1 MIPAYFPEDA
11 PPGEKA
17 VYRALA
23 QSKDTDDWVVLHSL
37 AIADHLKKPE
47 SEADFVII
55 APSVGILGSTDVVV
69 GHFRPGSGGQR
80 PPRVSMAMAMSAS
93 GLWNP

>member
-1 MIPAYFPEDA
+1 MRPRLFGPA
-11 PPGEKA
+11 A
-17 VYRALA
+17 VGFVATLA
-23 QSKDTDDWVVLHSL
+23 SL
-37 AIADHLKKPE
+37 AFAAPVAADPMEPIPGDGFFL
-47 SEADFVII
+47 
-55 APSVGILGSTDVVV
+55 VGPDIGSTDVVV